1 MSKITGKSIRSSIQ
15 LCVDGYSDEVRQAE
29 RQLNAVRN
37 QISNLVD
44 SQEQQLLSIGKVHL
58 AEMIAR
64 RVQGCTPAL
73 HQLNQRR
80 DVEIGLVEGAFRE
93 ARERSES
100 LRLRAEEADQV
111 RFRALA
117 SLDETY
123 ASNPDLKQ
131 AKREAQEASLRS
143 DADRRAS
150 EAALSESWNKLSS
163 YNSSAAFMHLLN
175 RNFGTPE
182 YVGSLLFAWGD
193 RWLAGKIAFDE
204 AKANY
209 QYLQGLPE
217 VAKEAANASLK
228 AKEAANSKVARI
240 KLELELASGVSAAD
254 KARDKAHA
262 DFEMGAAQMREFERR
277 INEFSRLRD
286 PQYAEMLERLKGILS
301 GMSYEELRI
310 FVTATPTTEDDVALQ
325 GLLSDRRT
333 LQDLRAQEIELKS
346 KVDQLEASYQQAK
359 KLIRHFESQGYDAK
373 RRIYNPGFDVDALM
387 TGYVLGNLNQRMLD
401 NMVLNSSTVE
411 PEPQAYTPPPSYS
424 EPSRSSESGSS
435 WSNNKD
441 DDDDRRRNSK
451 DFSNADTFGGS
462 NSSNGYSNSDQF

>member
-1 MSKITGKSIRSSIQ
+1 MSKITGKSIHSSIQ
-15 LCVDGYSDEVRQAE
+15 LRVDGYSGEVKQAE
-29 RQLNAVRN
+29 RKLNAVRN
-37 QISNLVD
+37 EISKLVA

-73 HQLNQRR
+73 HQLNQQRE
-80 DVEIGLVEGAFRE
+80 VEIGLVEGAFRE
-93 ARERSES
+93 AGERSES

-111 RFRALA
+111 FYRAQA

-123 ASNPDLKQ
+123 ASDPALQQ
-131 AKREAQEASLRS
+131 AKREAQEATLRS

-150 EAALSESWNKLSS
+150 EAALSESWSKLSS

-175 RNFGTPE
+175 RNFGTQE
-182 YVGSLLFAWGD
+182 YAGSLLFAWGD
-193 RWLAGKIAFDE
+193 RWLAGKIAFGE

-228 AKEAANSKVARI
+228 AKEVANSKVNKI

-254 KARDKAHA
+254 KARGKARA
-262 DFEMGAAQMREFERR
+262 DVEMGAAQIREFERR
-277 INEFSRLRD
+277 INEFNRLRD
-286 PQYAEMLERLKGILS
+286 PQYAKMLERLKDILS

-325 GLLSDRRT
+325 GLLSARRT
-333 LQDLRAQEIELKS
+333 LQDLRAQEVELKS
-346 KVDQLEASYQQAK
+346 EVDQLEARYQQAK
-359 KLIRHFESQGYDAK
+359 KLIRHFESEGYDGK
-373 RRIYNPGFDVDALM
+373 RRIYSAGFDVDAMM
-387 TGYVLGNLNQRMLD
+387 TGYILGNLNQRMLD

-411 PEPQAYTPPPSYS
+411 PEPRAYTPPPSYS
-424 EPSRSSESGSS
+424 EPSRSSGNGSS
-435 WSNNKD
+435 WSNSD
-441 DDDDRRRNSK
+441 DDSDRRRSPSG
-451 DFSNADTFGGS
+451 FSNSDTIGGGNS
-462 NSSNGYSNSDQF
+462 NNGYSNSDQF